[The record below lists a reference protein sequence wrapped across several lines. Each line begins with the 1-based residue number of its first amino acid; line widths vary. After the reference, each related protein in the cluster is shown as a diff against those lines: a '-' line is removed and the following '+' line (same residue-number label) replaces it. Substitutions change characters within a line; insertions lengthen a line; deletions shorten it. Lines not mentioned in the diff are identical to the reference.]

1 MTPSGWGHAVSDIL
15 GPARQQVNHGTIS
28 VLRTE
33 DSVSVVYTHDK
44 TEQNSGQ
51 KTDLIQCGYYLA

>member
-1 MTPSGWGHAVSDIL
+1 MTPSGRGHAVSDIL
-15 GPARQQVNHGTIS
+15 GPARQQVRHGTIT

-33 DSVSVVYTHDK
+33 DSTVVTYDK

-51 KTDLIQCGYYLA
+51 KTELIQCGYCLV